1 MSEEILDN
9 PDTGTSEQSIE
20 QPGSIIDT
28 APAESAAPQ
37 TWPDTWR
44 QELAGE
50 DEKALKQLERL
61 NSPKDLGKSWL
72 EAQKKISSYKPAVEK
87 PGAEATPEQVKAY
100 RESLGVP
107 DDPSGYNLD
116 FEDGTVIGEDIK
128 PQLDGFLKYAHDK
141 HLPPGQVKDTL
152 SWYMKDVQEQ
162 QESLKLANDEARIEG
177 TAELRSE
184 WGGEFQGNMNAVHT
198 LFNNAPEGTMEKL
211 LNSTGPDG
219 LKFANSADNIR
230 WLVGLAKD
238 LNPQATLVPP
248 GPDQAASIDK
258 EIEDLQKLMHS
269 KDPTEKAKYWK
280 DESKQKR
287 YAALMQSKSAR

>member
-28 APAESAAPQ
+28 PATGSAAPQ

-72 EAQKKISSYKPAVEK
+72 EAQKKISSYKPSVEK
-87 PGAEATPEQVKAY
+87 PGADATPEQVKAY

-116 FEDGTVIGEDIK
+116 FEDGAVIGEDMK
-128 PQLDGFLKYAHDK
+128 PQLDGFLKYAHEK
-141 HLPPGQVKDTL
+141 NLPPDQVKDTL
-152 SWYMKDVQEQ
+152 SWYMKDVQEH
-162 QESLKLANDEARIEG
+162 QENLKLANDEARING
-177 TAELRSE
+177 RAELMSE
-184 WGGEFQGNMNAVHT
+184 WGGEYQGNMNAVHS
-198 LFNNAPEGTMEKL
+198 LFTNAPEGALQEL
-211 LNSTGPDG
+211 LESRDESG
-219 LKFANSADNIR
+219 LRWGNKTDNMR
-230 WLVGLAKD
+230 WLVATAKQ

-248 GPDQAASIDK
+248 GPDQAGSIDK
-258 EIEDLQKLMHS
+258 EIEDLQKMMHS
-269 KDPTEKAKYWK
+269 KDSTEKAKYWK